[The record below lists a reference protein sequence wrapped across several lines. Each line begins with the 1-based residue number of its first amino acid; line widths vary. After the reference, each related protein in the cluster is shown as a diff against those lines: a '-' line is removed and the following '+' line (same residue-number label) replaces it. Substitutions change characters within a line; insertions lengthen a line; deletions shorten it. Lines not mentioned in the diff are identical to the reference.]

1 MYVVIFFVM
10 QCDVC
15 INCFVSEYVIGF
27 QEFVVQ
33 IQFVQCFFQRVC
45 NLWDFFCFFWWQ
57 VIQVF
62 VYGFVWMDFVFD
74 IIKIGYQQGSKVQV
88 WVSCWI
94 WEMYFDM
101 MCFWRRN
108 YWNMDRCRMVMC
120 RVSQYYWCFIV
131 WDQMFIRVG
140 GWVCQGV
147 NCFSVFDYV
156 VNVVQCLF
164 RQICVFVVCEQVN
177 VVFRQR
183 YVVVY
188 IGVVIIEYWFWYKG
202 CGFIEVVCYVVYNIF
217 VDLNFVS
224 FFGYGIEVGSYFVLI
239 SSCYFVV
246 MGFNYQVYLFYYQIY
261 FRMNILSR
269 VYWWNWEVIVFYCWM
284 VIFVIIFILGGGVL
298 CVFDIVDSNVRIGDR

>member
-10 QCDVC
+10 QSDVC

-45 NLWDFFCFFWWQ
+45 NLWDFFRFFWRQ

-88 WVSCWI
+88 WVSCRI

-101 MCFWRRN
+101 MCFRRRN

-120 RVSQYYWCFIV
+120 RVSQYYRCFIV

-140 GWVCQGV
+140 GRVCQGV
-147 NCFSVFDYV
+147 NRFSVFDYV

-188 IGVVIIEYWFWYKG
+188 IGVVIIEYRFWYKG
-202 CGFIEVVCYVVYNIF
+202 RGFIEVVCYVVYNIF

-239 SSCYFVV
+239 SSRYFVV
-246 MGFNYQVYLFYYQIY
+246 MGFNYQVYLFYHQIY

-269 VYWWNWEVIVFYCWM
+269 VYRWNWEVIVFYCWM